1 MIKEIHVYDMD
12 GTVVCSM
19 HRFKTLD
26 NGKIDLQYWL
36 DNEHKAYDDSLLPL
50 AEQYQA
56 QLKDPSVYVVIAT
69 ARVLNDADMA
79 FIRDKL
85 GMPNYIVSRNGRTD
99 NRKGS
104 QMKIQGLSKIFNLKQ
119 FQNVKKRFFYEDNK
133 DYLYPVANHY
143 NMKPIFVPSLQGV

>member
-36 DNEHKAYDDSLLPL
+36 DNEHKAYNDSLLPL